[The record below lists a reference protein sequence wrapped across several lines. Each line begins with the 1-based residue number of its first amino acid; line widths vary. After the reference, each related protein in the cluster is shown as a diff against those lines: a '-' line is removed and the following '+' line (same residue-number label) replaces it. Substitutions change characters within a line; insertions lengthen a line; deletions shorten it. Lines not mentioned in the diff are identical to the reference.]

1 MNGREQPYINGNGTG
16 YYHKTP
22 WVDDVPGIQEGT
34 PQDEYHFNNLETGTD
49 GANLLAEFLTEV
61 VFKNQKRL
69 DNVDGEVITRTLT
82 NTKDFYFN
90 NSVQTVAITSQRD
103 TLDYRVD
110 VEVQGDVV
118 NVGDVVVFDK
128 QQNGFKVKYTGSAP
142 SVIVKLY
149 VRGGNAA

>member
-82 NTKDFYFN
+82 NAKDFYFN

-142 SVIVKLY
+142 SVTVKLY

>member
-142 SVIVKLY
+142 SVTVKLY

>member
-142 SVIVKLY
+142 SVTVKLY
-149 VRGGNAA
+149 VRGGNAV

>member
-90 NSVQTVAITSQRD
+90 NSVQTVAIASQRA

-142 SVIVKLY
+142 SVTVKLY

>member
-82 NTKDFYFN
+82 KTKDFNIN
-90 NSVQTVAITSQRD
+90 NYVQTEAIASQRD

-142 SVIVKLY
+142 SVTVKLY

>member
-142 SVIVKLY
+142 SVTVKLY
-149 VRGGNAA
+149 VREGNAA

>member
-1 MNGREQPYINGNGTG
+1 MNGREQPYIRGNGTD
-16 YYHKTP
+16 YYHKTQ

-34 PQDEYHFNNLETGTD
+34 PQDEYHFNNNETGTD
-49 GANLLAEFLTEV
+49 AANLLVEFLTEV
-61 VFKNQKRL
+61 VSKNQKRL

-90 NSVQTVAITSQRD
+90 NSVQTVPIALQRD

-142 SVIVKLY
+142 SVTVKLY

>member
-22 WVDDVPGIQEGT
+22 WVDDVPGIQDGT

-142 SVIVKLY
+142 SVTVKLY

>member
-90 NSVQTVAITSQRD
+90 NSVQTVAIASQRD

-142 SVIVKLY
+142 SVTVKLD
-149 VRGGNAA
+149 VRGGNDA

>member
-34 PQDEYHFNNLETGTD
+34 PQDEYHFNNLETGT
-49 GANLLAEFLTEV
+49 EFLTEV

-90 NSVQTVAITSQRD
+90 NSVQTVAIASQRD

-142 SVIVKLY
+142 SVTVKLY

>member
-90 NSVQTVAITSQRD
+90 NSVQTVAIASQRD

-142 SVIVKLY
+142 SVTVKLY

>member
-103 TLDYRVD
+103 TLDYQVD

-142 SVIVKLY
+142 SVTVKLY

>member
-90 NSVQTVAITSQRD
+90 NSVQTVAIASQRD

-128 QQNGFKVKYTGSAP
+128 QQNVFKVKYTGSAP
-142 SVIVKLY
+142 SVTVKLY

>member
-22 WVDDVPGIQEGT
+22 WEVT

-90 NSVQTVAITSQRD
+90 NSVQTVAIASQRD

-142 SVIVKLY
+142 SVTVKLY

>member
-90 NSVQTVAITSQRD
+90 NSVQTVAIASQRD

-142 SVIVKLY
+142 SVTVNLY

>member
-1 MNGREQPYINGNGTG
+1 MNGREQPYIKGNGTG
-16 YYHKTP
+16 YYHRTP

-34 PQDEYHFNNLETGTD
+34 PQDEYHFNNLEGGVD

-90 NSVQTVAITSQRD
+90 NSVQTVPITSQRD

-142 SVIVKLY
+142 SVTVKLY